1 MKKKVKWRKVNEG
14 IFGALARKIS
24 GNPTAPQQPQQP
36 QQPAPNQ
43 LGSPYRD
50 ARGYQSQPKTK
61 PKQPEAPR
69 MTPAEE
75 ARWNAE
81 REEMRASEEGNKGK
95 KRVATTIMSNPVV
108 GSSGDTVEDPALAKT
123 QASSPAVKTED
134 PALAKTQVS
143 SPAIKT
149 EPGSHVAKAKAKP
162 GIEKDVLLK
171 DLIDDIS
178 DEIQD
183 PKKLDKISDELS
195 KAALKEKNFSARTLK
210 FMALK
215 NAMGKDIDYILDL
228 FVNKNPQKLK
238 EFEQFMRKE
247 KTGTFLGVAEEIL
260 PIETVR
266 EISKMIPESLRLN
279 HIKLANILF

>member
-24 GNPTAPQQPQQP
+24 GKTTAPQQPQQP
-36 QQPAPNQ
+36 APKQ

-50 ARGYQSQPKTK
+50 ARGYQPQPETK
-61 PKQPEAPR
+61 PEQTKAPR

-95 KRVATTIMSNPVV
+95 KRVATTVMSIPVV
-108 GSSGDTVEDPALAKT
+108 GSYGDTVEDPALAKT
-123 QASSPAVKTED
+123 QAG
-134 PALAKTQVS
+134 

-149 EPGSHVAKAKAKP
+149 EPGSPVAKAKAKP

-171 DLIDDIS
+171 DLIDDIN

-183 PKKLDKISDELS
+183 PEKLDKISDQLS
-195 KAALKEKNFSARTLK
+195 NAAQKEKNFSARTLK
-210 FMALK
+210 FMELK
-215 NAMGKDIDYILDL
+215 KSMGKDIDYIVDL
-228 FVNKNPQKLK
+228 LINKNAQKLK

-279 HIKLANILF
+279 HSKLANILF

>member
-24 GNPTAPQQPQQP
+24 GKTSTSQQPQQP
-36 QQPAPNQ
+36 PPKQ

-50 ARGYQSQPKTK
+50 ARGYQPQPETKPEQPK
-61 PKQPEAPR
+61 APR

-81 REEMRASEEGNKGK
+81 REEMQASERYRKQEEEGNKGK

-108 GSSGDTVEDPALAKT
+108 GSSGDTV
-123 QASSPAVKTED
+123 ED